1 MSSLIIYFSKQ
12 WGYVNTI
19 LGVVYKEETTLD
31 KECCKLPRRDD
42 VNRPK
47 SDDFS
52 SGPHPATISHCLKA
66 KLKESIIKSERGRQS
81 TLISSNKLANRFIL
95 ERWGIRP
102 SQRRRYKNLFSR
114 IRKQARLILR
124 QYLDSGFLELR
135 NNSDQ
140 HKFSIYQFDDIRGNL
155 IIGFYKSELT
165 PSADGM

>member
-1 MSSLIIYFSKQ
+1 M
-12 WGYVNTI
+12 
-19 LGVVYKEETTLD
+19 
-31 KECCKLPRRDD
+31 PRSED
-42 VNRPK
+42 VNRTK

-52 SGPHPATISHCLKA
+52 SDPYPATISHCLKA
-66 KLKESIIKSERGRQS
+66 KLKESIVKSERGRQS

-102 SQRRRYKNLFSR
+102 SQRRRYKNLFSS

-124 QYLDSGFLELR
+124 QYLDSGVLELR
-135 NNSDQ
+135 NNSDR

-155 IIGFYKSELT
+155 IIGFYKTDLS